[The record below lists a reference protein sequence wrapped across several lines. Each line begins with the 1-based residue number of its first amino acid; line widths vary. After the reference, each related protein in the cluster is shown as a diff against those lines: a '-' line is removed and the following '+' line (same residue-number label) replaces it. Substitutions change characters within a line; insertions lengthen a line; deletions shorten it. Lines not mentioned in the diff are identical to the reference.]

1 MSSNFSDCGA
11 FQFDFDTTYQ
21 GLDPFNGL
29 DAIPEID
36 MDFINMNSDFSL
48 DGFTALEPT
57 MDESAMPPPKQRQM
71 SASRWV
77 PCSPPLQPQRGP
89 SRWVPMV
96 PQSDLAGRP
105 IINSYHDPEQLFG
118 VPQTQYANL
127 PYFPQPPQ
135 GNVPFHN
142 FLQITPPGTQTSSI
156 HYPIFTPGN
165 MVPLRPP
172 PKGKSRQ
179 IKSSVDPEDLALE
192 PGKMQPGQKRKGT
205 TPTSLREKSP
215 EHDSDSNVSSA
226 SPSASSSS
234 SSISYTR
241 PPPGNKKLGRPY
253 VYKQTKETRERNAR
267 RVADYHKR
275 KNDLGYMA
283 KMNQWSRE
291 YCQRKKQMDVD
302 KWKLVK
308 GEWQMEKR
316 GKNKKSK
323 QVEEMDQGEE
333 SEDYVYG
340 RSSQQAQGEAV
351 GMRRSSRQPK
361 PRFANLEF

>member
-21 GLDPFNGL
+21 GLDPFDGL

-36 MDFINMNSDFSL
+36 MDFINTSPDFSL

-57 MDESAMPPPKQRQM
+57 MDRSAIPSPKQRKM
-71 SASRWV
+71 SAS
-77 PCSPPLQPQRGP
+77 
-89 SRWVPMV
+89 
-96 PQSDLAGRP
+96 RP
-105 IINSYHDPEQLFG
+105 IINSYPDPEQLFS
-118 VPQTQYANL
+118 VPQTQYTNS
-127 PYFPQPPQ
+127 PYFSQPPQ

-156 HYPIFTPGN
+156 HYPMFTPGN

-179 IKSSVDPEDLALE
+179 IESSVDSEDLAHE
-192 PGKMQPGQKRKGT
+192 PGKMQPDQKRKRP
-205 TPTSLREKSP
+205 TPMSLRGKPP
-215 EHDSDSNVSSA
+215 EHDSDSSVSSA

-234 SSISYTR
+234 SSIPYIR
-241 PPPGNKKLGRPY
+241 PLPPGNKKLGRPY

-275 KNDLGYMA
+275 KKNSAYMA

-291 YCQRKKQMDVD
+291 YYQRKKQMDVD
-302 KWKLVK
+302 KWELVK
-308 GEWQMEKR
+308 WEWQMEKR
-316 GKNKKSK
+316 GKNENSK
-323 QVEEMDQGEE
+323 RVEEVGQGEE
-333 SEDYVYG
+333 SDEYVYG